1 MSTIL
6 DKSNSHILGAMF
18 PLLCSLYLAC
28 NRPTKKQLFLPSL
41 LVLQEEEKMKG
52 KKEQEKNC

>member
-28 NRPTKKQLFLPSL
+28 NRPTKKQLFLLSL

-52 KKEQEKNC
+52 KK